1 MMNAD
6 DIHNA
11 AMRYATEKTKE
22 AMNDAVSV
30 ALPLCNAIAARFT
43 GRGIELEDLRQVAAM
58 ALVNALKGF
67 DPSRGLRFTTY
78 VTPTITGTVRN
89 YIRDRAQLVRTP
101 RGLREQGMQMDRVL
115 EQVTQKL
122 HREPTVPELAEHLGW
137 SVEQVISVHASREK
151 SQVSSLDAQDE
162 NGMMVF
168 DHLGISEKGFEDFEM
183 REDLRKAL
191 MTLTPEERT
200 LIRLRFQEQLS
211 QQASARKMNLTQ
223 MQVSRM
229 ERRVLRLLKG
239 VMQTT

>member
-1 MMNAD
+1 
-6 DIHNA
+6 
-11 AMRYATEKTKE
+11 MRYATERTKE
-22 AMNDAVSV
+22 AMDDAVAV

-58 ALVNALKGF
+58 ALVNALNGF
-67 DPSRGLRFTTY
+67 DPDRGLRFTTY

-101 RGLREQGMQMDRVL
+101 RGLREQGMQMDRAL
-115 EQVTQKL
+115 EKMTQKM
-122 HREPTVPELAEHLGW
+122 HREPTAPELADHLGW
-137 SVEQVISVHASREK
+137 TVEQVISVHASREK
-151 SQVSSLDAQDE
+151 SQVASLDAQDD
-162 NGMMVF
+162 NGMRVF

-191 MTLTPEERT
+191 MTLTAQERK
-200 LIRLRFQEQLS
+200 LIKLRFQDLLS
-211 QQASARKMNLTQ
+211 QQASAKKLNLTQ

-229 ERRVLRLLKG
+229 ERRILRTLKG

>member
-1 MMNAD
+1 VMNAD

-11 AMRYATEKTKE
+11 AMRYSLEQTKE
-22 AMNDAVSV
+22 ALDDAVDV

-101 RGLREQGMQMDRVL
+101 RGLREQGMQMDRVV
-115 EQVTQKL
+115 EQITQRL
-122 HREPTVPELAEHLGW
+122 HREPTIPELAEHLGW
-137 SVEQVISVHASREK
+137 TVEQVIAVHASKEK

-191 MTLTPEERT
+191 MTLTAQERN
-200 LIRLRFQEQLS
+200 LIRLRFQDQLS
-211 QQASARKMNLTQ
+211 QQASAKKMNLTQ